1 MGAKFALIIL
11 LSFSSLCFART
22 EIAIESKNRNEIHI
36 DQYNTTGFT
45 PTLEESKGYSILK
58 LQLPMA
64 TDGGEFQ
71 YGEVVLSN
79 GTSNI
84 AKTSL
89 SKFGINQHEYVG
101 IEINRNIVMVV
112 TFKLTYEN
120 TVYVVECHTNA
131 L

>member
-1 MGAKFALIIL
+1 MGAKSALIFL
-11 LSFSSLCFART
+11 LCFSSLCFART
-22 EIAIESKNRNEIHI
+22 EIAIEDKNRNEIRI
-36 DQYNTTGFT
+36 DQYNTIGFT
-45 PTLEESKGYSILK
+45 PTLEEGKGYSILK

-64 TDGGEFQ
+64 IDGGEFE

-120 TVYVVECHTNA
+120 TIYIVECHTNA